1 MNNLHVDQLIV
12 VFLLVILAIV
22 YLALFTK
29 VQTLFF
35 NTKIVTKNNATTI
48 LFIASLL
55 AAGIVLFDIS
65 KAITDA
71 FNFFVKGKKY
81 GEGILSISL
90 YFIGAWV
97 FSWSIFRLSFF
108 IVSSFTKEDEIQEL
122 KKNNVELS
130 LIHSFILLILS
141 FVVAPALSDLALSF
155 IPYPK
160 MPF

>member
-1 MNNLHVDQLIV
+1 MKQLHVDQLIV

-22 YLALFTK
+22 YLSLFTK

-35 NTKIVTKNNATTI
+35 NKKIVTKNNSTTI

-65 KAITDA
+65 KAMTDA
-71 FNFFVKGKKY
+71 FNYYVQEKKY

-90 YFIGAWV
+90 YFVGAWL

-108 IVSSFTKEDEIQEL
+108 IVSAFTKEDEIQEL

-130 LIHSFILLILS
+130 LIHSFILLIIS
-141 FVVAPALSDLALSF
+141 FVVAPALSDLAISF

>member
-1 MNNLHVDQLIV
+1 MKQLHVDQLIV

-22 YLALFTK
+22 YLSLFTK

-35 NTKIVTKNNATTI
+35 NKKIVTKNNSTTI

-65 KAITDA
+65 KAMTDA
-71 FNFFVKGKKY
+71 FNYYVQEKKY
-81 GEGILSISL
+81 GEGIISISL
-90 YFIGAWV
+90 YFVGAWL

-108 IVSSFTKEDEIQEL
+108 IVSAFTKEDEIQEL

-130 LIHSFILLILS
+130 LIHSFILMIIS
-141 FVVAPALSDLALSF
+141 FVVAPALSDLAISF

>member
-1 MNNLHVDQLIV
+1 MKQLHVDQLIV

-22 YLALFTK
+22 YLSLFIK

-35 NTKIVTKNNATTI
+35 NKKIVTKNNATTI

-71 FNFFVKGKKY
+71 FNYYVQEKKY
-81 GEGILSISL
+81 GDGIISISL
-90 YFIGAWV
+90 YFIGAWI
-97 FSWSIFRLSFF
+97 FSLSIFRLSFF

-122 KKNNVELS
+122 TKNNVELS
-130 LIHSFILLILS
+130 LIHSFILIILS
-141 FVVAPALSDLALSF
+141 FIVAPALSDLAISF

>member
-1 MNNLHVDQLIV
+1 M
-12 VFLLVILAIV
+12 AIV
-22 YLALFTK
+22 YLSLFTK

-35 NTKIVTKNNATTI
+35 NKKIVTKNNSTTI

-65 KAITDA
+65 KAMTDA
-71 FNFFVKGKKY
+71 FNYYVQEKKY

-90 YFIGAWV
+90 YFVGAWL

-108 IVSSFTKEDEIQEL
+108 IVSEFTKEDEIQEL

-130 LIHSFILLILS
+130 LIHSFILLIIS
-141 FVVAPALSDLALSF
+141 FVVAPALSDLAISF